1 MLSPV
6 AMLPLWVL
14 GVQPSSAIFSLLLF
28 SLLGK
33 AFSLVKVKVLS
44 CSVASDSATPWKSP
58 GKKVE
63 WVPPLKINANGPFL
77 FSCWYPLIRWPP
89 PLSCL
94 AITRNWQLPNL
105 QCRAWNPPRS
115 TWPIHT
121 TSASWPRPAEAA
133 GEACEEGG
141 GWCSAEGQDCKS
153 HWSLEVCE
161 SYTLDMIFQHV
172 DFLFLS

>member
-14 GVQPSSAIFSLLLF
+14 GASPFLAIFPLLLF
-28 SLLGK
+28 FLSWERLFLWW
-33 AFSLVKVKVLS
+33 S
-44 CSVASDSATPWKSP
+44 CSVEPDSVTPWKSP
-58 GKKVE
+58 GKKLE
-63 WVPPLKINANGPFL
+63 WEPPLKINANGPFL
-77 FSCWYPLIRWPP
+77 FSSWNPLLRWPH

-105 QCRAWNPPRS
+105 QCRAWNPPQS

-133 GEACEEGG
+133 GRTVRREEAGVQLRDRTAKATGAWKC
-141 GWCSAEGQDCKS
+141 ANPK
-153 HWSLEVCE
+153 
-161 SYTLDMIFQHV
+161 Y
-172 DFLFLS
+172 